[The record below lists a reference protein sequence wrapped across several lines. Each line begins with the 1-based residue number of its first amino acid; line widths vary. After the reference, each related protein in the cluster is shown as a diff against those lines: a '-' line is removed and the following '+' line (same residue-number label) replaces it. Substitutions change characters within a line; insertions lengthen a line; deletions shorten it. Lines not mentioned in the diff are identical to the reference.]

1 MNELGSM
8 QRLRECLDVVEIV
21 IGFLSSNKSVASTE
35 LRTYI
40 GRFLK
45 MEKRFKSEKVAT
57 INCLPLYLKFSL
69 LFLYN
74 YNIGSAILRS
84 WSCII
89 TMGDTFSRNGKTPY
103 SQWTSN
109 NVFPKNI
116 GIVNFKEPFDAFS
129 QVLLTELQDDQKEQ
143 LNSYLRGIELTP
155 FLNLCYEFI
164 ETTVRHS
171 EAQNTID
178 WL

>member
-1 MNELGSM
+1 MTRKQQADIVNELGSM
-8 QRLRECLDVVEIV
+8 QHLRECLDVVEIV

-74 YNIGSAILRS
+74 YNIGSAILHS

-109 NVFPKNI
+109 
-116 GIVNFKEPFDAFS
+116 D
-129 QVLLTELQDDQKEQ
+129 
-143 LNSYLRGIELTP
+143 
-155 FLNLCYEFI
+155 
-164 ETTVRHS
+164 
-171 EAQNTID
+171 
-178 WL
+178 